1 MSDQTGPLMIDL
13 AGPEIS
19 DAEIEL
25 LKHPMVGGVILFSR
39 NFVSTDQL
47 RHLNKQIKE
56 ASPRCMIAVDQEGGR
71 VVRFKTG
78 FSALQPMYHF
88 GELYDKNPVDAFDKL
103 RQQILLMSAEL
114 QSVGVDFSFVP
125 VLDLHWGVSS
135 VIGDRSFHPDPV
147 VVTSLA
153 EVLIKALHTVSM
165 PAIGKHFP
173 GHGAIKEDTH
183 LEMAED
189 PRPFDELSAADMQPF
204 ASLLAQLDG
213 LMTAHVV
220 YPAVD
225 PLPASLSKHWCQDV
239 LRQSWHFDGLIFTD
253 DLSMKGLAHVGP
265 IEQCAQMALKAGADM
280 LLVCNDRSAVESLL
294 DKLPKQFIDPQRD
307 ELFRRRLHHA

>member
-1 MSDQTGPLMIDL
+1 MKGQTGPLMIDL
-13 AGPEIS
+13 EGPEIS
-19 DAEIEL
+19 KDEIEL
-25 LKHPMVGGVILFSR
+25 LKHPLVGGVIHFSR

-47 RHLNKQIKE
+47 RQLNKQIKQ

-78 FSALQPMYHF
+78 FSTLQPMHYF

-103 RQQILLMSAEL
+103 RQQILLMAAEL

-135 VIGDRSFHPDPV
+135 VIGDRSFHEDPAV
-147 VVTSLA
+147 VASLA

-183 LEMAED
+183 FEMAQDTRSFEVI
-189 PRPFDELSAADMQPF
+189 SATDMQPF
-204 ASLLAQLDG
+204 STLLGQLDG
-213 LMTAHVV
+213 IMTAHVV
-220 YPAVD
+220 YPEVD
-225 PLPASLSKHWCQDV
+225 ALPASLSSRWCDDL
-239 LRQSWHFDGLIFTD
+239 LRQSWHFDGLVFTD
-253 DLSMKGLAHVGP
+253 DLSMKGLAHVGD
-265 IEQCAQMALKAGADM
+265 IKQCAELALSAGADM
-280 LLVCNDRSAVESLL
+280 LLVCNNRPAVESLL
-294 DKLPKQFIDPQRD
+294 DTMPKQFIDPKRN
-307 ELFRRRLHHA
+307 ERFRRRLQHA